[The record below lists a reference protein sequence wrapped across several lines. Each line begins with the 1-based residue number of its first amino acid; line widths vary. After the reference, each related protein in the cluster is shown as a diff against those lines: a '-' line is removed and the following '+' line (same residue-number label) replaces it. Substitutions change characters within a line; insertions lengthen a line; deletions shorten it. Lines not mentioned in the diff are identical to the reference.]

1 MNDNMPEREAHQE
14 LEELLPWYANGRL
27 DSDDRVKVERHL
39 ESCSSCREEL
49 ALDRRLIDEFQSLTP
64 EIDAG
69 WARMRARI
77 APARKP
83 APRVPRMFGDF
94 WTQLRQPGVAALA
107 AAQVAFV
114 IFGAGVLLT
123 LSRPTYHALGSSQA
137 PQTANVL
144 VIFRADATVEEVH
157 DTLQAANASVVGGPT
172 ATDAYL
178 LSVAPNR
185 RDQALRKLQSDEDV
199 ELAQPIDGPGR

>member
-77 APARKP
+77 APTRKP

>member
-144 VIFRADATVEEVH
+144 VIFRADATVEEVY